1 MLRSAT
7 SPPRIVTLILLTGLS
22 VLSLNMFLPS
32 LSNMA
37 AEFQV
42 DYSLISLSIAG
53 YLAITAVLQ
62 VIMGPLSDRYGRRP
76 VLLVGLVIFTLASLV
91 CALTTSIW
99 VFLAFRVL
107 QGAVISGWAL
117 SLAVIRDMAPP
128 KEAASLIGYVSMAM
142 AVAPMLGPMLGG
154 ALDEVFGW
162 RASFVVF
169 TGFGAAALGLCW
181 VDLGE
186 TNKTPSATFAEQF
199 RTYPELFRSRRYWGY
214 QPVDEVFPGRS
225 RHGLILWC
233 PGLKGGSL
241 MAMGQQKDRQ
251 GDLMVSWSEMP
262 RSPGH
267 VFYDRLQ
274 LVLIEGGFDGFA
286 EAVCQPYY
294 AARMGAPSVPPGRY
308 FRMHLV
314 GYFEGIDS
322 ERGLEW
328 RCSDSLSLR
337 EFLLLERR
345 ERVPDHSWLSRT
357 RARLPHEVHTAV
369 FDWVLALIAEA
380 GLVKG
385 ERIGVD
391 ASTMEANA
399 ALRNI
404 VRRDTGEGYRG
415 MLERLAQESGIE
427 TPTAEDLARLDR
439 KRKGKK
445 LSNQDWVS
453 RSDPEAKIAK
463 MKDGTTHLA
472 YKPEHAVDLDTGA
485 VVAAELH
492 PADEGDTTT
501 LPKTLAAAE
510 ANLEAVDVAPTAEDP
525 AECVT
530 DKGYHSRLVL
540 KALDDGPWKSRIS
553 EPKQK
558 GFARWHGDDAAR
570 RAVTNNRTRLLSGVA
585 REAFKLRAEI
595 VERSFAHNL
604 DRGGMRRTWLR
615 GRENVHKRYLLH
627 VAGHNLSLLMRQLI
641 GAGTPKEAVA
651 GGIGALFVL
660 VTPAGAVLVVQS
672 VLIVSEDGETAFA
685 AICFAVA

>member
-1 MLRSAT
+1 MT
-7 SPPRIVTLILLTGLS
+7 
-22 VLSLNMFLPS
+22 
-32 LSNMA
+32 
-37 AEFQV
+37 
-42 DYSLISLSIAG
+42 
-53 YLAITAVLQ
+53 
-62 VIMGPLSDRYGRRP
+62 
-76 VLLVGLVIFTLASLV
+76 
-91 CALTTSIW
+91 
-99 VFLAFRVL
+99 
-107 QGAVISGWAL
+107 
-117 SLAVIRDMAPP
+117 
-128 KEAASLIGYVSMAM
+128 
-142 AVAPMLGPMLGG
+142 
-154 ALDEVFGW
+154 
-162 RASFVVF
+162 
-169 TGFGAAALGLCW
+169 
-181 VDLGE
+181 
-186 TNKTPSATFAEQF
+186 
-199 RTYPELFRSRRYWGY
+199 
-214 QPVDEVFPGRS
+214 
-225 RHGLILWC
+225 
-233 PGLKGGSL
+233 
-241 MAMGQQKDRQ
+241 MGQQKDRQ
-251 GDLMVSWSEMP
+251 GDLMVGWAEMP

-274 LVLIEGGFDGFA
+274 SVLIEGGFDSFA
-286 EAVCQPYY
+286 EAACRSYY
-294 AARMGAPSVPPGRY
+294 AARLGAPSVPPGRY

-337 EFLLLERR
+337 EFLRLESRD
-345 ERVPDHSWLSRT
+345 RVPDHSWLSRT
-357 RARLPHEVHTAV
+357 RARLPHEVHTAI

-415 MLERLAQESGIE
+415 MLARLAQESGIE

-453 RSDPEAKIAK
+453 KSDPEAKIAK

-501 LPKTLAAAE
+501 LEKTLS
-510 ANLEAVDVAPTAEDP
+510 
-525 AECVT
+525 C
-530 DKGYHSRLVL
+530 GQ
-540 KALDDGPWKSRIS
+540 GKSRGGGRGTDGRRPGRMCDRQGLS
-553 EPKQK
+553 LTVGLK
-558 GFARWHGDDAAR
+558 GARRRPLEDADLRAQAERFCRWHGDGAAR

-585 REAFKLRAEI
+585 KEAFKLRAEI

-627 VAGHNLSLLMRQLI
+627 VAGHNLSLLMRKLI
-641 GAGTPKEAVA
+641 GAGTPREAVA
-651 GGIGALFVL
+651 GGYGCICVLIAL
-660 VTPAGAVLVVQS
+660 AGAVLVAQM
-672 VLIVSEDGETAFA
+672 VLIVSEDGETAFVA
-685 AICFAVA
+685 LCFAVE